1 MSIYNRGYNSFLYDI
16 LVRRGYYTASCHN
29 CWFYDRG
36 CINTDVTEYD
46 LIKDGEELYCIFW
59 KPPPVQGNR

>member
-16 LVRRGYYTASCHN
+16 LVRRGYYAASCHN

-46 LIKDGEELYCIFW
+46 LIKGEEIYCIFW

>member
-16 LVRRGYYTASCHN
+16 LVRRGYYTASCYN

-46 LIKDGEELYCIFW
+46 LIKGEEAYCIFW

>member
-1 MSIYNRGYNSFLYDI
+1 MSVYNRGYNSFLYDI

-46 LIKDGEELYCIFW
+46 LIKGEEIYCIFW

>member
-46 LIKDGEELYCIFW
+46 LIKGEEKYCIFW

>member
-16 LVRRGYYTASCHN
+16 LVRRGYYIASCHN
-29 CWFYDRG
+29 CWFYDKG

-46 LIKDGEELYCIFW
+46 LIKGEKTYCIFW